1 MLQRE
6 MELAAAQSSQLNR
19 AYRTLLSPLERAH
32 YILSLHGVE
41 ESETEKLQD
50 EDFITQIMEARQ
62 EVEEASDP
70 AEISRIKEINQSST
84 FFLMT
89 QFDTQLWSLKTE
101 SIAQSKRWRV
111 ISEKR
116 TGRKRGRRQC
126 DSNTGWASKVPLR
139 SGNMVRHHW
148 LVEQNRHRILASAL
162 PDLLS
167 SSYLTK
173 PSPRYF
179 LEFRIRFASPSH

>member
-1 MLQRE
+1 

-84 FFLMT
+84 FFLMNP
-89 QFDTQLWSLKTE
+89 
-101 SIAQSKRWRV
+101 V
-111 ISEKR
+111 
-116 TGRKRGRRQC
+116 
-126 DSNTGWASKVPLR
+126 
-139 SGNMVRHHW
+139 
-148 LVEQNRHRILASAL
+148 
-162 PDLLS
+162 
-167 SSYLTK
+167 
-173 PSPRYF
+173 
-179 LEFRIRFASPSH
+179 